1 MQRYFVSEEAFQGLR
16 IQLTGEE
23 VHHIRNVMRFQPDD
37 QIIVCKE
44 DGMDYVCSISEIN
57 RNEVICEV
65 VEKRPSLGEP
75 KTKITVAQ
83 SLMRSNKLEWM
94 IQKGTEIGAVSF
106 QPFRSERSLIK
117 IDEKKERKK
126 RERWQR
132 IAKEAAEQSHRG
144 KVPAVLPALSWN
156 DFLSEMEKFPLVLI
170 AYEKGGLPLNQVMTE
185 SQADE
190 MMLVIGPEGGFSEAE
205 IGEAKERGAIP
216 ITLGNRILRAE
227 TAPLVALSCM
237 LFARQELGGEK
248 Q

>member
-1 MQRYFVSEEAFQGLR
+1 MQRYFVSEDAFQDR
-16 IQLTGEE
+16 HIRLTGEE
-23 VHHIRNVMRFQPDD
+23 VHHIRNVMRFQPND

-57 RNEVICEV
+57 RKEIICEV
-65 VEKRPSLGEP
+65 VEKRPSKGEP

-94 IQKGTEIGAVSF
+94 IQKGTEIGAASF

-117 IDEKKERKK
+117 IDDQKERKK

-144 KVPAVLPALSWN
+144 KVPAVLPALSWD

-185 SQADE
+185 SQAGE
-190 MMLVIGPEGGFSEAE
+190 ILLVIGPEGGFTEAE
-205 IGEAKERGAIP
+205 VDEAKERGAVP
-216 ITLGNRILRAE
+216 VTLGNRILRAE

-237 LFARQELGGEK
+237 LFARHDLGGEK